1 MTEYLA
7 SSVTYSIVPPLLTAW
22 LQKFVYSSKIIP
34 AQHPQS
40 PKFHRDH
47 LVIYTLLVVA
57 YLVYTAYTAY
67 TGLGWTYYDVLGV
80 STSVT
85 PAELRSRFKT
95 LLLPGFPTVLIED
108 QKSSI

>member
-47 LVIYTLLVVA
+47 LVIYTLLVVT

-95 LLLPGFPTVLIED
+95 LLLPGFPHCAD
-108 QKSSI
+108 